1 MVSSFSLLL
10 FVLGVVSLGTS
21 ASAQPSILDRFTYED
36 TTTIRSDGYHDYAPQ
51 DWNTIACPTSKNNNH
66 NNQVVDD
73 ECIAYHDKWHTGKPH
88 S

>member
-1 MVSSFSLLL
+1 MSKIISSFPVLLL

-21 ASAQPSILDRFTYED
+21 ASAQPSFLDRFTYEE
-36 TTTIRSDGYHDYAPQ
+36 TTALRSDGYHDYAPQ
-51 DWNTIACPTSKNNNH
+51 DWNTIACPNS
-66 NNQVVDD
+66 DD